1 MNWTEVTDISIDMP
15 TMEKIPSV
23 VIGIVYLAFQF
34 QSTLL
39 FLLHYTV
46 EHNVIKALAFIIL
59 TYWLSGPPPGVC
71 IGVSDAF
78 LGVPPL

>member
-15 TMEKIPSV
+15 TMEKITNV
-23 VIGIVYLAFQF
+23 VIGIVYLDFHF

-59 TYWLSGPPPGVC
+59 TYWLSCPLPGVC

>member
-1 MNWTEVTDISIDMP
+1 MWYQLTNFLN
-15 TMEKIPSV
+15 V
-23 VIGIVYLAFQF
+23 VIGIVYLAFHF

-46 EHNVIKALAFIIL
+46 EHNVIKALAFIIV
-59 TYWLSGPPPGVC
+59 TYWLSG
-71 IGVSDAF
+71 VSGAF